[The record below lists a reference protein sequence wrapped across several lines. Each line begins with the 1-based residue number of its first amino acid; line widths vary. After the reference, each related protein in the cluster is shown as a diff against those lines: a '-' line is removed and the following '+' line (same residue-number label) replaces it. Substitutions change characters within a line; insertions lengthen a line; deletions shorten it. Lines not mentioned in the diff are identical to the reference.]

1 MPSPGR
7 LIPPRPG
14 SAPRPANGITSSVGD
29 LGSSFENRSAGISSA
44 PALGLIGAPPVK
56 RSLSSSLMVNASD
69 GRAMVIPFWM
79 LRNGG
84 AFEVLKAVEVKP
96 LPNGEDV
103 TAGKVVM
110 RGLSLLV

>member
-1 MPSPGR
+1 
-7 LIPPRPG
+7 
-14 SAPRPANGITSSVGD
+14 
-29 LGSSFENRSAGISSA
+29 
-44 PALGLIGAPPVK
+44 
-56 RSLSSSLMVNASD
+56 MVNASD
-69 GRAMVIPFWM
+69 GRVMVIPFWM

-84 AFEVLKAVEVKP
+84 AFVVLKAVEVKP